1 MTDPSP
7 GLGWRGSERA
17 PLEGRGRP
25 NLALFLAVVH
35 HLAIT
40 GNLPLREVVAWMR
53 SLDAVVVVEFPPRTD
68 PMVARLL
75 SGKGPDANP
84 DYDLETFESLLSERF
99 SIGRREQLAGDGR
112 VLYVATPAA

>member
-25 NLALFLAVVH
+25 DLALCLAVVH

-84 DYDLETFESLLSERF
+84 DYDLETFEALLSERF